1 MIEYLKKYRPLWILI
16 ALSLGLGL
24 VNYLLVRTP
33 SAPVSWL
40 AMFFMGYFLV
50 ALSFLKF
57 LDVGAFASQFK
68 QYDLLSQKIPGYA
81 QAYPFLELFIAL
93 CFLSRQ
99 WLLASGVLAG
109 AMGIAGAVS
118 IYQRLF
124 LSGSA
129 QSSQVACGCAGA
141 HVKLPLGVMSI
152 VENLMMVVM
161 SVLIIFSLV

>member
-1 MIEYLKKYRPLWILI
+1 MIDYLKKYRPLWILI
-16 ALSLGLGL
+16 ALSFGLGL
-24 VNYLLVRTP
+24 VNYLLVTAP
-33 SAPVSWL
+33 SAPISWL

-57 LDVGAFASQFK
+57 LDIGAFASQFK

-81 QAYPFLELFIAL
+81 HAYPFLELFIAL
-93 CFLSRQ
+93 CFLSHQ
-99 WLLASGVLAG
+99 LLLASGALAG
-109 AMGIAGAVS
+109 VMGIAGAAS

-124 LSGSA
+124 LSGSS
-129 QSSQVACGCAGA
+129 QSIACGCAGA